1 MNETTP
7 SPNPAKASPHS
18 ATLKSLRTI
27 AIGYGVVAL
36 FLGVFIA
43 AITLGGRMNKALGE
57 PRWAF
62 VLALVAILPLFLPAI
77 ITYVLPHI
85 SALKISSLVE
95 LSFAKAEV
103 ASYSLADLGAELASN
118 LTGETTAPQ
127 FASMMTSF
135 SIVIVET
142 IQTARKKGDRV
153 VVVDLGDG
161 AKWIPPNLFILAM
174 LARNYTSIQLIGFT
188 ETRKS
193 PSCFVGM
200 SSPAEIVNQ
209 LGIRFPALAEAA
221 SDYQNLDQPPG
232 MIASNFFHTLS
243 AIYQKSPEVMTVKD
257 MWLNGPLLIRL
268 LGPSIYSDHVEWE
281 EPLPESSSHYILLS
295 PHLYV
300 AAVNDEVLKFFI
312 ERDQFALLAARQ
324 MIQPHR

>member
-1 MNETTP
+1 MNETS
-7 SPNPAKASPHS
+7 SPITPAKAAKQS
-18 ATLKSLRTI
+18 ATFKSLRTI

-36 FLGVFIA
+36 FLAVFVA
-43 AITLGGRMNKALGE
+43 ALTLGARLNKSLGE

-62 VLALVAILPLFLPAI
+62 VLALVAILPIFLPAL

-95 LSFAKAEV
+95 LSFAKAEA
-103 ASYSLADLGAELASN
+103 ASYSLADLGAQLSSN
-118 LTGETTAPQ
+118 LTADTTASQ
-127 FASMMTSF
+127 FASMMTSY
-135 SIVIVET
+135 SNVIVET
-142 IQTARKKGDRV
+142 IQTARKNGDRV

-193 PSCFVGM
+193 PGSFIGM
-200 SSPAEIVNQ
+200 SSPAEIVTQ
-209 LGIRFPALAEAA
+209 LGIRFPALAQAA
-221 SDYQNLDQPPG
+221 SQHQNLDEAPG
-232 MIASNFFHTLS
+232 RIASDFFLTLFG
-243 AIYQKSPEVMTVKD
+243 IYQQSPEVMTVRD
-257 MWLNGPLLIRL
+257 MWLNGSLLSRL
-268 LGPSIYSDHVEWE
+268 MARSMYNDHVEWE
-281 EPLPESSSHYILLS
+281 DPLPESTSRHILLS
-295 PHLYV
+295 PYPYI
-300 AAVNDEVLKFFI
+300 AAVCDELLYFFV

>member
-1 MNETTP
+1 MNEIASATT
-7 SPNPAKASPHS
+7 PAKA
-18 ATLKSLRTI
+18 ATHAAAFKSLRTI

-62 VLALVAILPLFLPAI
+62 VLALVAILPIFLPAL

-85 SALKISSLVE
+85 SALKISSFVE
-95 LSFAKAEV
+95 LSFSKAEV
-103 ASYSLADLGAELASN
+103 ASYSLADLGAKLSS
-118 LTGETTAPQ
+118 TVTPDTTAPQ
-127 FASMMTSF
+127 FASMMTSY
-135 SIVIVET
+135 SSVIVDT
-142 IQTARKKGDRV
+142 VRAARKNADRI

-193 PSCFVGM
+193 PGCFVGM
-200 SSPAEIVNQ
+200 SSPSEIVNQ

-221 SDYQNLDQPPG
+221 SQYQNLDQPPG

-268 LGPSIYSDHVEWE
+268 MGASMYNDHVEWE
-281 EPLPESSSHYILLS
+281 EPLPESSCRHILLN
-295 PHLYV
+295 PHPYI
-300 AAVNDEVLKFFI
+300 AAVSDELLQFFI
-312 ERDQFALLAARQ
+312 ERDQFALLAAQQ
-324 MIQPHR
+324 MIQARP